1 MKILMTILLLLSS
14 VTASAQ
20 GALEREHPLVS
31 ELQDKLTDYARD
43 YLQTRLQG
51 VPFMVT
57 VKIEALRRA
66 TGSNYRP
73 QQEKLPYY
81 DLSEEEIRDEW
92 DDPSASLYVLQSRI
106 QKATVMISLPKALKD
121 EEVQEIKDTL
131 SNLLRLIPGRDEVKV
146 EQRNW
151 SLGTNF
157 WYYAMLSL
165 GGLVLLLIGMTFI
178 SRNWAKKLAGAISAI
193 KPKERADG
201 EGAGISTA
209 GTNPGLVSPA
219 SSSNGSGDL
228 KFRDPL
234 KTREFI
240 SGRIQELLKN
250 PGFPN
255 LQAMIEMDRLAE
267 RHPKDLGAL
276 LMEFP
281 IAMQKQLFGLSFKPS
296 WLTAFTEPG
305 ELTGDSIEL
314 IDRLCRLQYE
324 ENDKE
329 WEQLVIQVWRQGT
342 DRVNFLKSLTKD
354 EAFAILKHMPSSVA
368 VPAARVAFPGSWA
381 VLLDP
386 TFKPITLSAGRI
398 KEIYWYTLEKK
409 PLNDFAALER
419 FRQEK
424 DLLSYLLISTLPE
437 EKDIYGALQQNSFLW
452 QVRPPFFLV
461 LEQKE
466 ETLKKVFERV
476 TLDEWALA
484 LFNVAR
490 DFRQPIEKLFNSKQ
504 KFIFINK
511 MKAIEQSGLD
521 RSVMGQARERIAKVF
536 YHLSNNEE
544 QEVAQVEN
552 IGAENNNEEEK
563 QDNVA

>member
-1 MKILMTILLLLSS
+1 
-14 VTASAQ
+14 
-20 GALEREHPLVS
+20 
-31 ELQDKLTDYARD
+31 
-43 YLQTRLQG
+43 
-51 VPFMVT
+51 MVT
-57 VKIEALRRA
+57 VKIEALRRS
-66 TGSNYRP
+66 TGSNYKP
-73 QQEKLPYY
+73 QQERLPYY

-131 SNLLRLIPGRDEVKV
+131 SNLLRLIPGRDEVKI

-151 SLGTNF
+151 SLGANF

-165 GGLVLLLIGMTFI
+165 GGLALLLIGMTFI
-178 SRNWAKKLAGAISAI
+178 SRNWAKRLASAIATI
-193 KPKERADG
+193 KPKDRADN
-201 EGAGISTA
+201 EGASVATTGANSGA
-209 GTNPGLVSPA
+209 AALPGG
-219 SSSNGSGDL
+219 SSGSGDL

-281 IAMQKQLFGLSFKPS
+281 LAMQKQLFGLSYKAS

-324 ENDKE
+324 ENAKE

-342 DRVNFLKSLTKD
+342 ERVNFLKSLTKD
-354 EAFAILKHMPSSVA
+354 EAFAILKTMPSSVA

-386 TFKPITLSAGRI
+386 TFKPTTLTPGRI

-409 PLNDFAALER
+409 PMNDFAELER
-419 FRQEK
+419 YRQEK

-437 EKDIYGALQQNSFLW
+437 EKDIYGALQQTSFLW

-466 ETLKKVFERV
+466 EVLKKVFERV

-490 DFRQPIEKLFNSKQ
+490 DFRQPVEKLFNSKQ

-511 MKAIEQSGLD
+511 MKTIEQAGLD
-521 RSVMGQARERIAKVF
+521 RSVMGHAREKIAKVF
-536 YHLSNNEE
+536 YNLSHNEE
-544 QEVAQVEN
+544 PVVEQVE
-552 IGAENNNEEEK
+552 ENNSDDNEDKKEE
-563 QDNVA
+563 NVA